1 MAPSA
6 PGLFSQTT
14 IKSKDILKNMKIILD
29 DDLTN
34 RLTPNN
40 FTRFTTGFDL
50 LRYMKDHPLTHIEEI
65 TFDNDLGLGL
75 PEGYDVVK
83 TMVNDQWH
91 VDNINLH
98 SANIIAVNNMI
109 SYILSAKKVNVF
121 SYKKLS
127 KRSLTNY
134 SLSLEKR

>member
-1 MAPSA
+1 
-6 PGLFSQTT
+6 
-14 IKSKDILKNMKIILD
+14 MKIILD